1 MLSLSWNLL
10 ERVSFP
16 EAGTNESNDKE
27 GTFLLLSLSLSI
39 SLDFFAQ
46 EETRTLGVKDAEEDS
61 SRCLS
66 RPFRSFMM

>member
-16 EAGTNESNDKE
+16 GTNESNDKE
-27 GTFLLLSLSLSI
+27 ETFLLLSLSLSI
-39 SLDFFAQ
+39 SLGFFAQ

-66 RPFRSFMM
+66 RPFRGFMM